1 MMWVAWAFL
10 SAFLL
15 GCYDVSKKM
24 AVSRNAVIPVLFLNT
39 MISSLLFLPFVLLSY
54 RSDMLDGTMFYVPRV
69 SWQTHGLVF
78 LIMDGRIF
86 LGQASSADHHWPC

>member
-69 SWQTHGLVF
+69 SEIGHRTD
-78 LIMDGRIF
+78 IMDGRIF